1 MTAIDFVLMA
11 VLVHLDVDLLELEKS
26 RIRQLIEDGEIAA
39 AGKRL
44 RDHLSGVETFPGVLK
59 YLTQVTE
66 LRPLLD
72 FWEELRVI
80 QGGLL

>member
-1 MTAIDFVLMA
+1 MTVTGFTLMA